1 MRQNQIMSAYVELLE
16 EKKEMGLISD
26 EYAKSRK
33 KHYDDLDSKINL
45 DSQAKKKLAILKQ
58 DKSTFLTVEL
68 ISLVNDTKKSTNTI
82 KNWVTAFGIV
92 WVLGLI
98 YYLFNLLSL

>member
-1 MRQNQIMSAYVELLE
+1 MSAYLELLE
-16 EKKEMGLISD
+16 EKYKIGLISD
-26 EYAKSRK
+26 K
-33 KHYDDLDSKINL
+33 DSKSLEATYKGLMLQNDKDKL
-45 DSQAKKKLAILKQ
+45 DSQAEKKLIILKQ

-82 KNWVTAFGIV
+82 KKWVTAFGIV

-98 YYLFNLLSL
+98 YYLYNLLSL